1 MKVKRKKRLD
11 NAPKWRDT
19 FYVRAYMLARE
30 GLKDGAVAAALGVSR
45 LSVVKWKKRNK
56 AFRIALKLARKPLIS
71 KTEAFTEFVLGRLP
85 AHLKPLWDQLHA
97 AETQTNPERRTE
109 ELLAGQGEH
118 VRQALFAHAFFAS
131 NFNKAEACRRAGVSY
146 AAVKR
151 WLTDPGFQELMGV
164 LQEARK
170 DFVEGCLLNLVAG
183 GDTAATIFASKTIN
197 RDRGFDTSK
206 KVVEHRVSGAVD
218 HTLSFEDLPLDIQRQ
233 IMTWADANGRTP
245 AAVALAEHVED
256 AEVLSKE

>member
-1 MKVKRKKRLD
+1 MKVKRKKPLD

-19 FYVRAYMLARE
+19 FYVRAYILARE

-56 AFRIALKLARKPLIS
+56 AFRVALKLARKPHLS
-71 KTEAFTEFVLGRLP
+71 KTEAFNEFVLGRLP
-85 AHLKPLWDQLHA
+85 DRLKPLWDRLHA
-97 AETQTNPERRTE
+97 AETTANPERRTE

-118 VRQALFAHAFFAS
+118 VRQALFAHAFFAA

-146 AAVKR
+146 AAVKK
-151 WLTDPGFQELMGV
+151 WMTDPAFQELMGV

-206 KVVEHRVSGAVD
+206 KIVEHRVSGAVD
-218 HTLSFEDLPLDIQRQ
+218 HAISFEEMPVDIQRQ
-233 IMTWADANGRTP
+233 IMAWADSTGKTP
-245 AAVALAEHVED
+245 AALALSEHVED
-256 AEVLSKE
+256 AEVLGKE